1 MSTSIKQN
9 VEACSQSYNFSN
21 IPKLNI
27 ATNQNNNSNWKKWWQ
42 HFELFLLATGLE
54 EAPEKRKI
62 AIMLH
67 TIGEKGIEIYNSF
80 NIDINKITLKD
91 IKTKF
96 DNYFEPQKNLTII
109 RHSFFT
115 RMQKP
120 EEGIDAFLTD
130 LQNIGNKCEFGTLKE
145 SLIKDI
151 FIANM
156 SSRLTHVRQRL
167 LQETDLKLEK
177 AISIAK
183 TVIMAQQNAQ
193 TMENSQHSDT
203 VLHISQSQYT
213 KSQSNKQS
221 TSKNRINSNK
231 NFTSRRSQSPVPKT
245 VQDAEEVSNNDP
257 EQFFIGMV
265 KSVNNNKSWY
275 LSVLIN
281 NVEVKCILD
290 SGADT
295 NIMSLNTF
303 NKLNLSQSI
312 IKSCSANV
320 KGFDGSSIEVFD
332 WLPGK
337 VIKRLDCQRSYII
350 EDAEG
355 KRYRRNRF
363 LIKFNCND
371 SCHKFDNEM
380 KSNNFEERDNQQRN
394 RQMDTNN
401 KEMDKNINLQENC
414 NKSRSGRVIKKP
426 DRLNL

>member
-42 HFELFLLATGLE
+42 YFELFLLATGLE

-203 VLHISQSQYT
+203 VLHISQSYT

-245 VQDAEEVSNNDP
+245 GNNKKCTHCGQHYHRFKCPASGVRCKICHKIGHFAKYCFSNRSNIRSLESSYPVQDAEEVSNNDP

-265 KSVNNNKSWY
+265 KSVNNNKSWMSTTC
-275 LSVLIN
+275 LSPQV
-281 NVEVKCILD
+281 
-290 SGADT
+290 A
-295 NIMSLNTF
+295 
-303 NKLNLSQSI
+303 
-312 IKSCSANV
+312 
-320 KGFDGSSIEVFD
+320 
-332 WLPGK
+332 
-337 VIKRLDCQRSYII
+337 
-350 EDAEG
+350 AE
-355 KRYRRNRF
+355 
-363 LIKFNCND
+363 CN
-371 SCHKFDNEM
+371 SMC
-380 KSNNFEERDNQQRN
+380 
-394 RQMDTNN
+394 
-401 KEMDKNINLQENC
+401 
-414 NKSRSGRVIKKP
+414 
-426 DRLNL
+426 